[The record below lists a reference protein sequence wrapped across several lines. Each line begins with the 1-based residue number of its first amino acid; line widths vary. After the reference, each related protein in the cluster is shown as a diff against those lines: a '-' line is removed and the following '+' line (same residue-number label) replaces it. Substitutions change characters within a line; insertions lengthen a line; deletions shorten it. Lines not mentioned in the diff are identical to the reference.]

1 MKLYFSA
8 HPGSWE
14 RQLQRQ
20 CDNSLFS
27 HLPPITQSRIDDAQR
42 KDEAERRTFMQ
53 VFQNLLQQ
61 VADLDAQ
68 VKVEVVLK
76 LKDQIEVLYEQC
88 AAIGGHF
95 TAEKRGLNKLH
106 ELIIQS
112 ILENVTLDQNTKNQL
127 LQEVAEQKQHAD
139 LLEYPLVAHLLHPQS
154 PIPQDEIVP
163 TLLTEDEASLRAAM
177 SLFAIPQK
185 QILYQEA
192 KQLLTRLKGEGY
204 LLPSSWQRLE
214 VIEQLLKEKN

>member
-8 HPGSWE
+8 YPGSWE

-20 CDNSLFS
+20 YDNSLFS

-53 VFQNLLQQ
+53 TFQKLLQQ

-68 VKVEVVLK
+68 VKVEVILK
-76 LKDQIEVLYEQC
+76 LKDQIESLYEQC

-95 TAEKRGLNKLH
+95 RAEKQGLSKLH

-127 LQEVAEQKQHAD
+127 LQEVVEQKKHAA

-204 LLPSSWQRLE
+204 LLPIGWKRLE
-214 VIEQLLKEKN
+214 VIEQLLKEKS